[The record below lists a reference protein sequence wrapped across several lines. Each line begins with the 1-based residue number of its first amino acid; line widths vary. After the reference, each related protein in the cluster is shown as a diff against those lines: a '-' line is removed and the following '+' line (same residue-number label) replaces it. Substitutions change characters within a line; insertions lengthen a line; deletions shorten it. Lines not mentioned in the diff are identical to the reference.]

1 MTTEKKSPD
10 NFANNREKTSET
22 AKKDTHNSGGN
33 FAHEREKASEA
44 GKKGGQQH
52 HSGSRQP

>member
-1 MTTEKKSPD
+1 MTTEKKSQD
-10 NFANNREKTSET
+10 ESANNREKTSET
-22 AKKDTHNSGGN
+22 PKKDAQNTGGN

-44 GKKGGQQH
+44 GTKGGQQN